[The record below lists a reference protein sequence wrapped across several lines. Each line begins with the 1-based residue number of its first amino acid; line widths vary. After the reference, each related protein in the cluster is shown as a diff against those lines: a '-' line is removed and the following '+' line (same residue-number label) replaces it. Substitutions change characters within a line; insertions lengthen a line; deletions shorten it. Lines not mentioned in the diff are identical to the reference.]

1 MLEEEGT
8 LECRSQPQR
17 SRPATLS
24 VAFLVSTGRCL
35 GLSLTPAQAARLWG
49 VQLHDADGILRQLV
63 TTGFLTR
70 TSTGAYVMTRA

>member
-1 MLEEEGT
+1 M
-8 LECRSQPQR
+8 P
-17 SRPATLS
+17 
-24 VAFLVSTGRCL
+24 
-35 GLSLTPAQAARLWG
+35 GLSLTAAQAARLWG